1 MAKVIRGG
9 NMFFEDDI
17 QIIDSELDAALSLP
31 APPIFSRDEL
41 QIGYN
46 GHVYVASKTP
56 QKTGRI
62 KVYTMTFGLKEVDSP
77 KVQEDKYFS
86 DNSDMINKQKQN
98 FIERVVNGITEID
111 PSLIKSKA
119 GSQISQELSDRIS
132 KVYEKINKPQKQNP
146 AGKGLITKLDDGS
159 VFNSE
164 MQGCERVL
172 ILDRKIYDLLTI
184 PEYVSIFQNS
194 FEPTF
199 YKKLEKDCTTLTPQE
214 VSEIISKNT
223 DKIHRKVVPKVRN
236 KIWHSNHSG
245 EIYLDGTYWI
255 PHFRSENYD
264 GAELYQ
270 KLLEKKIKVE
280 AARSIKW

>member
-1 MAKVIRGG
+1 MAKVVRGG

-17 QIIDSELDAALSLP
+17 RIIDSELDIPLNLP

-41 QIGYN
+41 QIVYN
-46 GHVYVASKTP
+46 GHVYVASRGS
-56 QKTGRI
+56 QSTGRI
-62 KVYTMTFGLKEVDSP
+62 KAYTMTFGLKETDSP
-77 KVQEDKYFS
+77 KVQEDKYLS
-86 DNSDMINKQKQN
+86 DNSTSINKQKQD
-98 FIERVVNGITEID
+98 FIERVVNGIADID
-111 PSLIKSKA
+111 PSLPKTRA
-119 GSQISQELSDRIS
+119 GSQISQELADRIS

-146 AGKGLITKLDDGS
+146 MGKGLITKLDDGS

-194 FEPTF
+194 FEPKF
-199 YKKLEKDCTTLTPQE
+199 YKELEKQCQNLSPKE
-214 VSEIISKNT
+214 ISRIISENT

-236 KIWHSNHSG
+236 KIWHSDRSS
-245 EIYLDGTYWI
+245 ELYLDGTCWI
-255 PHFRSENYD
+255 PQYRSS
-264 GAELYQ
+264 GGGLVQIYQ
-270 KLLEKKIKVE
+270 LLLEKKLKIE